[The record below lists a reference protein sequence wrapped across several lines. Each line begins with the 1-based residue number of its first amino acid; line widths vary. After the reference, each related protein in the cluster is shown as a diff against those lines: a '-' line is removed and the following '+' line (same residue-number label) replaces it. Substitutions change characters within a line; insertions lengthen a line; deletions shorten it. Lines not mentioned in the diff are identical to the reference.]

1 MAVEKEHVTPQGVL
15 LVVSGPSGAGKGTIC
30 QILREQLPDLGYSI
44 SVTTRQPRVGEVDG
58 KSYFFKTVPEV
69 QEMIAKG
76 ELLEYAEVYGN
87 YYGTPRKYV
96 MDLLQSGHDVL
107 LEIDIQGALQIK
119 ERFPEGVFV
128 FSVPPSL
135 DELSARIYKRGTD
148 SEEVIKRRM
157 ASAASELTYAA
168 KYDYIIVNDI
178 ATKAANKVLT
188 IMEAERY
195 RVARTYFIVDEIC
208 KAKQEAK

>member
-1 MAVEKEHVTPQGVL
+1 MEKQAKNVTPQGLL

-30 QILREQLPDLGYSI
+30 QILRDKLPDLGYSI

-58 KSYFFKTVPEV
+58 KSYFFKTVLQV
-69 QEMIAKG
+69 KEMITQG

-87 YYGTPRKYV
+87 YYGTPRQYV
-96 MDLLQSGHDVL
+96 MELLQSGHDVL

-119 ERFPEGVFV
+119 KRFPEGVFV
-128 FSVPPSL
+128 FIVPPSL

-148 SEEVIKRRM
+148 SEDVIKRRM

-168 KYDYIIVNDI
+168 EYDYIIVNDI
-178 ATKAANKVLT
+178 AEKAANKVLT

-208 KAKQEAK
+208 KCKREKA